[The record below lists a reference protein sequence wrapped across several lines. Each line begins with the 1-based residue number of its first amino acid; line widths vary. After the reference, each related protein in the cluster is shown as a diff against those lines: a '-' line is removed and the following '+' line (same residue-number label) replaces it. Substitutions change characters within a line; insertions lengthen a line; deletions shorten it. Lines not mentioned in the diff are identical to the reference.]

1 MLLSPAWIKCGNRE
15 DQEGRVD
22 ELRREV
28 HARLELDIFGP
39 QRANLI
45 L

>member
-1 MLLSPAWIKCGNRE
+1 MLLSPAWIKCGTERI
-15 DQEGRVD
+15 EGGVD

-28 HARLELDIFGP
+28 HARLELDVFGP